1 MEDQLKKREYT
12 SPTIES
18 LHLRQ
23 LLEAVGPVQGLSSG
37 FDSSASLVGKT
48 NHRGGN
54 GKHRGRGPR

>member
-1 MEDQLKKREYT
+1 MSEPSEKREYI
-12 SPTIES
+12 SPAIES
-18 LHLRQ
+18 LNVRQ

-37 FDSSASLVGKT
+37 AESSASVIGKT